1 MSVDTYTWAEEML
14 AGSALWGTQD
24 QLRRETREG
33 TAPTR
38 HRRSTGLG
46 KHRTPRAHWKVS
58 LYSPSLTVSLAF
70 QNFFGRKL
78 YSTYKCF

>member
-46 KHRTPRAHWKVS
+46 FTRNSEERTGTEQPV
-58 LYSPSLTVSLAF
+58 
-70 QNFFGRKL
+70 
-78 YSTYKCF
+78 